1 MSTLTFTV
9 PAVPV
14 AQPRQRHAI
23 FAGHVRNYIPT
34 KHKVTAFKATCKLA
48 FRQEYQGPPLTGPL
62 LVLLT
67 FVMPRPSRMVW
78 KKRPMSRAYH
88 CSKPDVD
95 NLVKS
100 VFDALNELAFVDD
113 RQICELRV
121 TKCHAA
127 GDEQPAVHVTI
138 TELGKD
144 ATST

>member
-1 MSTLTFTV
+1 MSAISFTV
-9 PAVPV
+9 PSVPV

-48 FRQEYQGPPLTGPL
+48 FRQEYQGPPLAGPL
-62 LVLLT
+62 RVLLT
-67 FVMPRPSRMVW
+67 FVMPRPARLVW
-78 KKRPMSRAYH
+78 KKRPMPRANH
-88 CSKPDVD
+88 TSAPDID

-100 VFDALNELAFVDD
+100 VFDALNELAFLDD
-113 RQICELRV
+113 KQICDLRV

-138 TELGKD
+138 TELDGKD
-144 ATST
+144 AT